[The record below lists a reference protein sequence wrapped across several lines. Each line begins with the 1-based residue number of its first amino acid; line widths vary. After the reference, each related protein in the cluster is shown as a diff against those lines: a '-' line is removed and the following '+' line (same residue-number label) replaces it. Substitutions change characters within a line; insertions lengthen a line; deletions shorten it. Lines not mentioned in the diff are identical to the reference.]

1 MSIFT
6 ISLINMRYLKLFSI
20 FICFQWGLHSQVE
33 ETPPPQDIKTITFG
47 TTPDASGLPIANL
60 YDRLYLEFDVLNNL
74 EEDFYYTIEHFN
86 HDWTPSQLMKQE
98 YLDGL
103 DNLRIVNYENSFN
116 TYQIY
121 SHYRLQIPNQQTR
134 LKVSGNYLIK
144 IFDDYDEL
152 VFSRKFMIMEPLANV
167 GVQIR
172 RSRDVSLINSSQSVD
187 FNVVPKGFNFNN
199 PMETIKTTVVQNNNL
214 KTAISGLKPQY
225 ILGNKLVFRY
235 TNASLFW
242 GGNEYLFFENKDVRG
257 TNLGVQFI
265 DLQEL
270 YHSYLYTDVER
281 FRQKYTYNPDINGGF
296 KVTVLDRQNPS
307 IEADY
312 TFVHFSLLSDEF
324 LQASVYVFGG
334 FNNFGATEN
343 NRMSYNERKGVY
355 ECTMLMKQGFYNYKY
370 VLINN
375 EGILQEGAI
384 SGNFDVT
391 ENNYK
396 VVVYY
401 RDLGARYD
409 KLIGMGEAN
418 STQMTN

>member
-1 MSIFT
+1 
-6 ISLINMRYLKLFSI
+6 MRYLKF
-20 FICFQWGLHSQVE
+20 FILLCHFQWGLQSQVIE
-33 ETPPPQDIKTITFG
+33 IQPPEDIKSITFG
-47 TTPDASGLPIANL
+47 TSPNASGLPIINIH
-60 YDRLYLEFDVLNNL
+60 DRLYLEFDVLNNL
-74 EEDFYYTIEHFN
+74 EEDFYYTIEHFDY
-86 HDWTPSQLMKQE
+86 DWTPSKLMKQE
-98 YLDGL
+98 YLEGL
-103 DNLRIVNYENSFN
+103 DNMRIVNYENSFN

-121 SHYRLQIPNQQTR
+121 SHYRLQIPNAQTR

-144 IFDDYDEL
+144 IFDDYDQL
-152 VFSRKFMIMEPLANV
+152 VFSRKFMVMESVADV

-172 RSRDVSLINSSQSVD
+172 RSRDVSLISSSQSVD
-187 FNVVPKGFNFNN
+187 FSVSPNGFNFNN
-199 PMETIKTTVVQNNNL
+199 PMETIKTTIIQNNNL
-214 KTAISGLKPQY
+214 KTAIEGLKPQY

-235 TNASLFW
+235 NNAALFW

-257 TNLGVQFI
+257 TNLGVQYI
-265 DLQEL
+265 DLQDL

-296 KVTVLDRQNPS
+296 KITILDRDEPS

-312 TFVHFSLLSDEF
+312 TYVHFSLLADELF
-324 LQASVYVFGG
+324 ESSIYVFGG
-334 FNNFGATEN
+334 FNNFSATDEN
-343 NRMSYNERKGVY
+343 KMWYNSNKGVY

-370 VLINN
+370 VVIDHNN
-375 EGILQEGAI
+375 NLQEGAI

-401 RDLGARYD
+401 KDLGARYD
-409 KLIGMGEAN
+409 RLIGMGEAN